1 MCDLRATAIAAG
13 ICYGATI
20 TGPTASTYDDGAR
33 GVRRQTVLA
42 EDFRMVSAARQRG
55 ALRIPNTAFLITL
68 TMQAATSGVR
78 RRGVGAAPNC
88 VLPLGT
94 TPVGFRCRASLG
106 LGSPSFAP
114 LGFFVW
120 ARAIYRSK
128 VAPRHPRRR
137 SRPL

>member
-1 MCDLRATAIAAG
+1 VCDLRATAIAAG
-13 ICYGATI
+13 SCYGARI

-55 ALRIPNTAFLITL
+55 ALRIPNTAFLITF

-78 RRGVGAAPNC
+78 RRGVGAAAYC
-88 VLPLGT
+88 VLALGT

-106 LGSPSFAP
+106 PGFVFLCTPGLLRLGAGYLSFQGRATSPPSA
-114 LGFFVW
+114 L
-120 ARAIYRSK
+120 
-128 VAPRHPRRR
+128 
-137 SRPL
+137 